1 MPILA
6 ISLFDAGSAIMVMGG
21 NYAVAENTQDGDADF
36 DVKGLIKKIVQSPPI
51 IVYAVMVTL
60 SLTSIDLPV
69 VVTDFTEIIGGA
81 NTFLAMFIIGI
92 ALELN
97 FEKENIMKLM
107 KYATL
112 RYVPAIAMSF
122 LVSIIPMIPREIQY
136 TLILI
141 LLAPIAGSAPI
152 FTKRIGN
159 DIELSAQVNS
169 LSIILS
175 ILLMSFY
182 LIYLGI

>member
-1 MPILA
+1 M
-6 ISLFDAGSAIMVMGG
+6 
-21 NYAVAENTQDGDADF
+21 
-36 DVKGLIKKIVQSPPI
+36 KGLIKKIVQSPPI

-97 FEKENIMKLM
+97 FEKENITRLM

-112 RYVPAIAMSF
+112 RYVPAIAISF

-141 LLAPIAGSAPI
+141 LLAPIAGSAH
-152 FTKRIGN
+152 FL
-159 DIELSAQVNS
+159 LSASVTTLNCRPK
-169 LSIILS
+169 LTP
-175 ILLMSFY
+175 Y
-182 LIYLGI
+182 R

>member
-1 MPILA
+1 
-6 ISLFDAGSAIMVMGG
+6 
-21 NYAVAENTQDGDADF
+21 
-36 DVKGLIKKIVQSPPI
+36 
-51 IVYAVMVTL
+51 MVTL

-97 FEKENIMKLM
+97 FEKENITRLM

-112 RYVPAIAMSF
+112 RYVPAIAISF

-152 FTKRIGN
+152 YTKRIGN